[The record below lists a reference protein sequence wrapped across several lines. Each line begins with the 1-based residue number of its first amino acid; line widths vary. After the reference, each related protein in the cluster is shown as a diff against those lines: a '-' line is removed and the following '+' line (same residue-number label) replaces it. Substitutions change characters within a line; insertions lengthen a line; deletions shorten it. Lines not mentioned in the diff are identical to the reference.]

1 MSKNIQF
8 IHKRYR
14 NNRELVKPKIDNL
27 TDKKSILKYEND
39 KKRWECFTSVKT
51 IAYVVI
57 DFNKETGYMK
67 CLFASS
73 TYHKTSPFNYFKD
86 DMIKQNKEHY
96 SKTELNRIM
105 EKWWDDISD
114 PEDKLYPLSRPYIIK
129 HKDDR
134 YCKSKLNRNA
144 VCRLYTSGQICEVNG
159 ADGFERE
166 DNIYKYSKMILTN
179 EKTFLN
185 NWKRKTVSSKLPNEI
200 KNKQKLFLKNMSS
213 SEIDNF
219 RPELSILNYYEEK
232 QELIANLLQNDTKE
246 DPALFENNELYKEKT
261 ILTI

>member
-1 MSKNIQF
+1 MAGIISIIRF
-8 IHKRYR
+8 G
-14 NNRELVKPKIDNL
+14 LVNHPGSPWPSSEKI
-27 TDKKSILKYEND
+27 
-39 KKRWECFTSVKT
+39 FTRLNG
-51 IAYVVI
+51 VVI

-86 DMIKQNKEHY
+86 DMIKHNKEHY

-159 ADGFERE
+159 TDRYLAF
-166 DNIYKYSKMILTN
+166 YS
-179 EKTFLN
+179 
-185 NWKRKTVSSKLPNEI
+185 
-200 KNKQKLFLKNMSS
+200 
-213 SEIDNF
+213 
-219 RPELSILNYYEEK
+219 
-232 QELIANLLQNDTKE
+232 
-246 DPALFENNELYKEKT
+246 
-261 ILTI
+261 

>member
-1 MSKNIQF
+1 M
-8 IHKRYR
+8 
-14 NNRELVKPKIDNL
+14 
-27 TDKKSILKYEND
+27 LKH
-39 KKRWECFTSVKT
+39 
-51 IAYVVI
+51 
-57 DFNKETGYMK
+57 
-67 CLFASS
+67 FANF
-73 TYHKTSPFNYFKD
+73 HQKQLNPNYSH
-86 DMIKQNKEHY
+86 ITNSQEV
-96 SKTELNRIM
+96 LRI

-159 ADGFERE
+159 TDRFERE

-185 NWKRKTVSSKLPNEI
+185 NWKRRTVSSKLPNEI

-213 SEIDNF
+213 SEIDKF
-219 RPELSILNYYEEK
+219 RPELSIINYYEEK

-246 DPALFENNELYKEKT
+246 DPELFENNELYKEKT

>member
-8 IHKRYR
+8 IHKRFR
-14 NNRELVKPKIDNL
+14 NNRELVKPKKNNL
-27 TDKKSILKYEND
+27 TDTKKILKYEND
-39 KKRWECFTSVKT
+39 KIRWELFTSVKT

-57 DFNKETGYMK
+57 DFNKEKGSMK

-73 TYHKTSPFNYFKD
+73 TYNKTRPFNYFKH
-86 DMIKQNKEHY
+86 DMIKHNKEHY
-96 SKTELNRIM
+96 SKTELNRII
-105 EKWWDDISD
+105 EKWWEDISD

-134 YCKSKLNRNA
+134 YCKSKLNKNA
-144 VCRLYTSGQICEVNG
+144 VCRLYTSGQICEVTG
-159 ADGFERE
+159 ANRFERE

-185 NWKRKTVSSKLPNEI
+185 NWKRKTVTNKIPIEI
-200 KNKQKLFLKNMSS
+200 KNKQKIFLKNMSS
-213 SEIDNF
+213 KDISKF
-219 RPELSILNYYEEK
+219 KPELSILNFSEDK
-232 QELIANLLQNDTKE
+232 QELIANLLENDTTDGSDPDELWKKE
-246 DPALFENNELYKEKT
+246 NMN

>member
-8 IHKRYR
+8 IHKRFR
-14 NNRELVKPKIDNL
+14 NNRELVKPKTNNL

-86 DMIKQNKEHY
+86 DMIKHNKEHY

-159 ADGFERE
+159 ADRFERE

-185 NWKRKTVSSKLPNEI
+185 NWKRRTVSSKLPNEI

-213 SEIDNF
+213 NEIDKF

-246 DPALFENNELYKEKT
+246 DPELFENNELYKEKT